1 MYSKRRAGAV
11 KDEGGLTKENSTLAL
26 GHEGSHL
33 CEIVQNLVKKTLKWK
48 PLDFSEKV
56 LIVIAFVGSGVPHQG
71 LPANVS
77 SDYVPSSET

>member
-1 MYSKRRAGAV
+1 M
-11 KDEGGLTKENSTLAL
+11 KDEGGLNKENNTIAL
-26 GHEGSHL
+26 GHKGSRL

-56 LIVIAFVGSGVPHQG
+56 LIVTAFVGSGVPHQG
-71 LPANVS
+71 LPANAS

>member
-1 MYSKRRAGAV
+1 M
-11 KDEGGLTKENSTLAL
+11 KDEDGLAKENRTLAL

-33 CEIVQNLVKKTLKWK
+33 CGIVQNPVKKTLKWK

-56 LIVIAFVGSGVPHQG
+56 LIVTAFVGSGVPHQG
-71 LPANVS
+71 PPANVS